1 MIDEFWILTVERWPW
16 IQGVRNVLNYYDW
29 DSDCGDC
36 EGSLIVTRGGA
47 LLNILCVEG
56 GGRGRGGQGGVV
68 RVPGKLIRL
77 APRRPRIRAPA
88 PPPSP
93 SSTAINWV

>member
-1 MIDEFWILTVERWPW
+1 M
-16 IQGVRNVLNYYDW
+16 LNYYDW

-77 APRRPRIRAPA
+77 APRRPRIRAQAPA
-88 PPPSP
+88 TLSLLHRHKLGLGPARHHRHPP
-93 SSTAINWV
+93 T

>member
-1 MIDEFWILTVERWPW
+1 MDSRGQEGAE
-16 IQGVRNVLNYYDW
+16 LNYYDW
-29 DSDCGDC
+29 ESDCGDWK
-36 EGSLIVTRGGA
+36 GSLIVTRGGA

-77 APRRPRIRAPA
+77 SPRRLRIRAPA
-88 PPPSP
+88 PATATLSLAPP